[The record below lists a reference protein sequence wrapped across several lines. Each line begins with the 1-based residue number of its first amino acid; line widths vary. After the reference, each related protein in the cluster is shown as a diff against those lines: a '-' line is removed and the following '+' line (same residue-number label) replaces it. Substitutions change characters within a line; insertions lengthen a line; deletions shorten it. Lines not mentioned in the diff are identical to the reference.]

1 MMLRDGIGE
10 IKGEWKR
17 ERELDGEAK
26 EGCTSLLKQELQND
40 WVRTIFVPSLWMGF
54 RSKNSLVK

>member
-17 ERELDGEAK
+17 ERELGGGGSRGGMYIVIETRAAK
-26 EGCTSLLKQELQND
+26 RLGSDNICPKSMNGIQK
-40 WVRTIFVPSLWMGF
+40 
-54 RSKNSLVK
+54 